1 MIIRD
6 IRCRLSNPSIFNQK
20 PSKKKKTKLNA
31 RYADWE
37 CGKFEKLVETHSEI
51 ESRMKKKKKDED
63 RACSRFFF
71 LRKNCLGRAKFVTPY
86 FIIRKGRGEIVALNS
101 DACSQIVRD

>member
-1 MIIRD
+1 MISVVGYLIPRYLT
-6 IRCRLSNPSIFNQK
+6 RNHR
-20 PSKKKKTKLNA
+20 KKKTKLNA

-71 LRKNCLGRAKFVTPY
+71 AEKLSWSSK
-86 FIIRKGRGEIVALNS
+86 IRDPVFYNTEGERGDSGVK
-101 DACSQIVRD
+101 

>member
-1 MIIRD
+1 MISVVGYLIPRYLT
-6 IRCRLSNPSIFNQK
+6 RNHR
-20 PSKKKKTKLNA
+20 KKKKTKLNA

-51 ESRMKKKKKDED
+51 ESRMKKKKDED

-71 LRKNCLGRAKFVTPY
+71 FAEKLSWSSK
-86 FIIRKGRGEIVALNS
+86 IRDPVFYNTEGERGDSGVK
-101 DACSQIVRD
+101 